1 MEISKK
7 DIIFELVNTE
17 NNLDKLQNCPHREVG
32 DLSVIYK
39 FLVSKNDTNRM
50 TLPITNEIAEK
61 IEASEEELFEVAYNN
76 TKEITPFKILSMREM
91 LMGNMFPDGISEDD
105 PMLDMLLPPD
115 DIGMYV
121 LSNEGG
127 LKGACGILYSDLLGE
142 FADKFE
148 ADLIIIPSSI
158 HEVII
163 LPDIDLFNDKDMI
176 RSMVSEIN
184 EGVVAEED
192 RLSNNIYLFDRE
204 NREIKPIFDD
214 VPSISDSDSLTKN
227 NTI

>member
-1 MEISKK
+1 MDISKK

-17 NNLDKLQNCPHREVG
+17 CNLDKLQNCPHREIG

-39 FLVSKNDTNRM
+39 FLVSQNDTNRM

-61 IEASEEELFEVAYNN
+61 IEATEEELFEVAYNN

-105 PMLDMLLPPD
+105 PIVDMMLPPD
-115 DIGMYV
+115 DVGLYV
-121 LSNEGG
+121 LSNKGG

-142 FADKFE
+142 FADKLE

-163 LPDIDLFNDKDMI
+163 LPDNNLFVDKDYI
-176 RSMVSEIN
+176 RTMVTEVNAGVVSED
-184 EGVVAEED
+184 E
-192 RLSNNIYLFDRE
+192 RLSNNVYLFDRK